1 METLVQT
8 ESLDNLTIVPLI
20 VTSNEPIFVPPLD
33 VVSEVVTPLAVVPE
47 VISSSVVTPL
57 AVVPEVIS
65 SSVVVPLAV
74 VSEVITP
81 TIVNP
86 AVVVPSLVVD
96 KVDILYNKII
106 LNSSLLITINN
117 IKTNGFTNAT
127 IPLLIMS
134 MITTYNTYTTS
145 TPAHTLTTDDIQV
158 LLERV
163 YNYLV
168 DKYNLIDVADRL
180 AMYTLFD
187 ASLTLCLAMPNIKK
201 EANSC
206 LKFFKCF

>member
-8 ESLDNLTIVPLI
+8 ESLDNLTIVPSI
-20 VTSNEPIFVPPLD
+20 VTSNDAIFVPPLD
-33 VVSEVVTPLAVVPE
+33 VVSPLDVAPSSVIVSPLA
-47 VISSSVVTPL
+47 I
-57 AVVPEVIS
+57 
-65 SSVVVPLAV
+65 

-86 AVVVPSLVVD
+86 ALVVPSLVID

-117 IKTNGFTNAT
+117 IKTNGFTNVT
-127 IPLLIMS
+127 IPLLIMT
-134 MITTYNTYTTS
+134 MITTYNSYTTS
-145 TPAHTLTTDDIQV
+145 TPTHRLTTDDIQV

-180 AMYTLFD
+180 SMYTLFE
-187 ASLTLCLAMPNIKK
+187 ASLTLCLAIPNVKK

>member
-8 ESLDNLTIVPLI
+8 ESLDNNTIVPSI
-20 VTSNEPIFVPPLD
+20 VTSIEPIIVP
-33 VVSEVVTPLAVVPE
+33 EVVTPLAVVPE
-47 VISSSVVTPL
+47 VV
-57 AVVPEVIS
+57 
-65 SSVVVPLAV
+65 
-74 VSEVITP
+74 TP
-81 TIVNP
+81 TIVTP
-86 AVVVPSLVVD
+86 EVVVPTPVVVVD
-96 KVDILYNKII
+96 NVDILYNKII

-127 IPLLIMS
+127 IPLLIMN
-134 MITTYNTYTTS
+134 MMMTYNSYTTS
-145 TPAHTLTTDDIQV
+145 TPGHTLTTDDIQV

-180 AMYTLFD
+180 SMYTLFD
-187 ASLTLCLAMPNIKK
+187 ASLTLCLAIPNVKK

>member
-57 AVVPEVIS
+57 AVVPEVI
-65 SSVVVPLAV
+65 
-74 VSEVITP
+74 TP
-81 TIVNP
+81 TIVSH
-86 AVVVPSLVVD
+86 PSIVD

-134 MITTYNTYTTS
+134 MITTYNTYTTF

-163 YNYLV
+163 YSYLV

-180 AMYTLFD
+180 AMYTLFE
-187 ASLTLCLAMPNIKK
+187 ASLTLCLAIPNVKK

>member
-8 ESLDNLTIVPLI
+8 ESLDNLTIVPSI
-20 VTSNEPIFVPPLD
+20 VTSIDAIFVPPLD
-33 VVSEVVTPLAVVPE
+33 VVPSL
-47 VISSSVVTPL
+47 
-57 AVVPEVIS
+57 VVPEVIS
-65 SSVVVPLAV
+65 SSVVVPLAII
-74 VSEVITP
+74 SEVVTP
-81 TIVNP
+81 TIVTPTIVTP
-86 AVVVPSLVVD
+86 AMVVPSLVVD

-134 MITTYNTYTTS
+134 MITTYNTYTTF
-145 TPAHTLTTDDIQV
+145 TPGHKLTTDDIQV

-187 ASLTLCLAMPNIKK
+187 ASLTLCLAIPNVKK

-206 LKFFKCF
+206 LKFFKC

>member
-8 ESLDNLTIVPLI
+8 ESLDNITIVPSI
-20 VTSNEPIFVPPLD
+20 VTL
-33 VVSEVVTPLAVVPE
+33 VVPE
-47 VISSSVVTPL
+47 V
-57 AVVPEVIS
+57 VVPEV
-65 SSVVVPLAV
+65 
-74 VSEVITP
+74 VSP
-81 TIVNP
+81 TIVSP
-86 AVVVPSLVVD
+86 TIVSPLTIVD

-134 MITTYNTYTTS
+134 MITTYNSYTTF
-145 TPAHTLTTDDIQV
+145 TPAHKLTTDDIQV

-187 ASLTLCLAMPNIKK
+187 ASLTLCLAIPNVKK

>member
-8 ESLDNLTIVPLI
+8 ESLDNLTIVPSI
-20 VTSNEPIFVPPLD
+20 VTSIDPIFVPPLD
-33 VVSEVVTPLAVVPE
+33 VVP
-47 VISSSVVTPL
+47 
-57 AVVPEVIS
+57 
-65 SSVVVPLAV
+65 SVVVPSVVVPPLAV
-74 VSEVITP
+74 VSEVISSSVVPHLAVVSEVVSP
-81 TIVNP
+81 TIVSP
-86 AVVVPSLVVD
+86 TIVD

-134 MITTYNTYTTS
+134 MITTYNTYTIHI
-145 TPAHTLTTDDIQV
+145 PAHTLTTDDIQV

-163 YNYLV
+163 YSYLV

-180 AMYTLFD
+180 AMYTLFE
-187 ASLTLCLAMPNIKK
+187 ASLTLCLAIPNVKK

>member
-8 ESLDNLTIVPLI
+8 ESLDNLTIVPSI
-20 VTSNEPIFVPPLD
+20 VTSIDAIFVPPLD
-33 VVSEVVTPLAVVPE
+33 VVPSL
-47 VISSSVVTPL
+47 
-57 AVVPEVIS
+57 VVPEVIS
-65 SSVVVPLAV
+65 SSVVVPLAII
-74 VSEVITP
+74 SEVVTP
-81 TIVNP
+81 TIVTPTIVTP
-86 AVVVPSLVVD
+86 AMVVPSLVVD

-127 IPLLIMS
+127 IPLLIMN
-134 MITTYNTYTTS
+134 MMMTYNSYTTF
-145 TPAHTLTTDDIQV
+145 TPTHKLTTDDIQV

-187 ASLTLCLAMPNIKK
+187 ASLTLCLAIPNVKK

-206 LKFFKCF
+206 LKFFKC

>member
-8 ESLDNLTIVPLI
+8 ESLDNITIVPS
-20 VTSNEPIFVPPLD
+20 VVPEVIPSSL
-33 VVSEVVTPLAVVPE
+33 VVTPLAVVSE
-47 VISSSVVTPL
+47 
-57 AVVPEVIS
+57 
-65 SSVVVPLAV
+65 V
-74 VSEVITP
+74 VSP
-81 TIVNP
+81 TIVSP
-86 AVVVPSLVVD
+86 TPVVVVD

-127 IPLLIMS
+127 IPLLIMN
-134 MITTYNTYTTS
+134 MMMTYNTYTTF

-187 ASLTLCLAMPNIKK
+187 ASLTLCLAIPNVKK

-206 LKFFKCF
+206 LKFFKC

>member
-1 METLVQT
+1 METLVQS
-8 ESLDNLTIVPLI
+8 ESLDIPSI
-20 VTSNEPIFVPPLD
+20 VTLIDPIFVPE
-33 VVSEVVTPLAVVPE
+33 VVVPVPSAIVSPSLVSPAIVTPL
-47 VISSSVVTPL
+47 
-57 AVVPEVIS
+57 
-65 SSVVVPLAV
+65 
-74 VSEVITP
+74 VSPSLVS
-81 TIVNP
+81 
-86 AVVVPSLVVD
+86 PSLVVD

-134 MITTYNTYTTS
+134 MTTTYNNYTTS
-145 TPAHTLTTDDIQV
+145 VPAHKLTIDDIQV

-180 AMYTLFD
+180 SMYTLFE
-187 ASLTLCLAMPNIKK
+187 ASLTLCLAMPNVKK
-201 EANSC
+201 QATSC
-206 LKFFKCF
+206 LNFLKC

>member
-8 ESLDNLTIVPLI
+8 ESLDNITIVPSI
-20 VTSNEPIFVPPLD
+20 VTSIEPIIVP
-33 VVSEVVTPLAVVPE
+33 PLAVVPE
-47 VISSSVVTPL
+47 VIP
-57 AVVPEVIS
+57 
-65 SSVVVPLAV
+65 SSVVV
-74 VSEVITP
+74 TP
-81 TIVNP
+81 TIVS
-86 AVVVPSLVVD
+86 SLTIVD

-134 MITTYNTYTTS
+134 MITTYNSYTTS

-187 ASLTLCLAMPNIKK
+187 ASLTLCLAIPNVKK